1 MHPALWDVK
10 PLPRFHQGACKPTPS
25 RAFHSLSF
33 SRQEPCHWFPYATSP
48 RKRGMQGYPESSV
61 IDAGL
66 RPGGTL
72 KVFLNGR
79 VWDA

>member
-1 MHPALWDVK
+1 MSNMKKANKIKCDEIIKNL
-10 PLPRFHQGACKPTPS
+10 Q
-25 RAFHSLSF
+25 
-33 SRQEPCHWFPYATSP
+33 
-48 RKRGMQGYPESSV
+48 KRGMQGYPESSV

-79 VWDA
+79 VWDAGPGCQ